1 MSQWLS
7 AGSPQS
13 LLSWAGSGM
22 VFLTDLMARV
32 ALSTSGGLW
41 HPHRGWI
48 LHFMA
53 LPAAECPPWP
63 R

>member
-1 MSQWLS
+1 
-7 AGSPQS
+7 
-13 LLSWAGSGM
+13 M